1 MGEYMMNFRTT
12 RLSSDREI
20 QRAIDVINTAIR
32 NGSLVWLY
40 ELNNVNRSIK
50 LKNPIGIT
58 MVDTPEVEV
67 KGNA

>member
-1 MGEYMMNFRTT
+1 MGKYMMEFRTT
-12 RLSSDREI
+12 RLSSDREV

-32 NGSLVWLY
+32 NGSLVYLY

-58 MVDTPEVEV
+58 MVDMPEVED
-67 KGNA
+67 KGNT

>member
-12 RLSSDREI
+12 RLSSDREV

-32 NGSLVWLY
+32 NGSLVYLY

-58 MVDTPEVEV
+58 MVDMPEVEV